1 MIVIEYKI
9 KAKQYQLTAIDEAIR
24 TSQFVRN
31 KALRYWMDNK
41 GVSKYDLNKYCR
53 VLAKEFA
60 FANKLNSTARQ
71 SSAERAWSSIARFFD
86 NCKKKVKGKKG
97 FPKYKKY
104 SRSVEYKQSGWK
116 LDSTTKKHIT
126 FTDKNNIGRV
136 KLVGSRDIYFYQPE
150 QIKRVRLVRR
160 ADGYYCQFCIS
171 IEVKEDMQPTGKAVG
186 LDMGL
191 KYFYADSFG
200 HTEENPRFYRK
211 SEKRLNRLG
220 RRLSRKYQN
229 PNKGVKGKQ
238 MVRNAPPRSALSS
251 TQGGS
256 AVKSLSTRQSNNY
269 HKARVA
275 KAKQHLRV
283 SRQRKDHAVKL
294 ARCVCASND
303 CIAYEDL
310 SVRNLVRNRKLS
322 KSICDA
328 GWTQFRNWV
337 EYFGWK
343 FDKITIAVPPHYTS
357 QDCPVCGIR
366 IHKSLSTRTHVCK
379 CGYIEDRDIAA
390 SINILKKGLSTSG
403 HEGSYAWGE
412 TPSWAVGA
420 ILPSNGDSANQESP
434 TLNLERPVQG
444 CEKFSGG
451 SVNTFIL

>member
-1 MIVIEYKI
+1 MIVLEYKI
-9 KAKQYQLTAIDEAIR
+9 KAKQYQCQAIDEAIKIG
-24 TSQFVRN
+24 QFVRN

-41 GVSKYDLNKYCR
+41 GVNKYDLNKHCR
-53 VLAKEFA
+53 VLAKEFT

-86 NCKKKVKGKKG
+86 NCQKNKPGKKG
-97 FPKYKKY
+97 FPKFKKY

-116 LDSTTKKHIT
+116 LDETTKKHIT

-171 IEVKEDMQPTGKAVG
+171 IEVKEDMQPTGRAIG

-211 SEKRLNRLG
+211 SEQKLNRLG

-229 PNKGVKGKQ
+229 PNKGKKGKQ
-238 MVRNAPPRSALSS
+238 MS
-251 TQGGS
+251 
-256 AVKSLSTRQSNNY
+256 KSPKTRQSNNY

-294 ARCVCASND
+294 ARFVCASND

-310 SVRNLVRNRKLS
+310 KVRNLVLTRKLS
-322 KSICDA
+322 KSISDV
-328 GWTQFRNWV
+328 GWTQFRSWI

-343 FDKITIAVPPHYTS
+343 FDKITIAVPPHFTS
-357 QDCPVCGIR
+357 QDCPACGKR
-366 IHKSLSTRTHVCK
+366 VKKSLSTRTHVCK
-379 CGYIEDRDIAA
+379 CGYVEDRDIAA
-390 SINILKKGLSTSG
+390 SINILKKGLNTVG
-403 HEGSYAWGE
+403 HTGIYAWGNL
-412 TPSWAVGA
+412 PSWAIGA
-420 ILPSNGDSANQESP
+420 SLSSNGESLNQESP
-434 TLNLERPVQG
+434 TE
-444 CEKFSGG
+444 
-451 SVNTFIL
+451 I

>member
-1 MIVIEYKI
+1 MFVLEYKI
-9 KAKQYQLTAIDEAIR
+9 KAKQYQLVAIDEAIR
-24 TSQFVRN
+24 TGQFVRN
-31 KALRYWMDNK
+31 KALRYWLDNK
-41 GVSKYDLNKYCR
+41 GVNKYDLNKYCR
-53 VLAKEFA
+53 VIAKEYS

-86 NCKKKVKGKKG
+86 NCKKKIPGKKG
-97 FPKYKKY
+97 FPKFKKY

-116 LDSTTKKHIT
+116 LDKTTKKHIT

-136 KLVGSRDIYFYQPE
+136 QLVGSRDIYFYQPE

-171 IEVKEDMQPTGKAVG
+171 IEVKEDMQPTGKAIG

-211 SEKRLNRLG
+211 SEQRLNRLG

-229 PNKGVKGKQ
+229 PNQGKSGKK
-238 MVRNAPPRSALSS
+238 M
-251 TQGGS
+251 
-256 AVKSLSTRQSNNY
+256 VKSPLTRQSNNY

-310 SVRNLVRNRKLS
+310 SVKNLVRNRKLS
-322 KSICDA
+322 KSISDV
-328 GWTQFRNWV
+328 GWTQFRNWI

-343 FDKITIAVPPHYTS
+343 FDKITIAVAPHYTS
-357 QDCPVCGIR
+357 QDCPACGAR
-366 IHKSLSTRTHVCK
+366 VKKSLSTRTHVCK
-379 CGYIEDRDIAA
+379 CGYVEDRDIVA
-390 SINILKKGLSTSG
+390 SHNILKKGLNTVG
-403 HEGSYAWGE
+403 HTGIYAWGE

-420 ILPSNGDSANQESP
+420 ILPSNGDS
-434 TLNLERPVQG
+434 LN
-444 CEKFSGG
+444 
-451 SVNTFIL
+451 

>member
-24 TSQFVRN
+24 TGQFVRN

-41 GVSKYDLNKYCR
+41 GVNKYDLNKYCR
-53 VLAKEFA
+53 ILAKEFV
-60 FANKLNSTARQ
+60 FANQLNSTARQ

-86 NCKKKVKGKKG
+86 NCKKKIPGKKG
-97 FPKYKKY
+97 FPKFKKY

-116 LDSTTKKHIT
+116 LDQTTKKHIT
-126 FTDKNNIGRV
+126 FTDKNNIGKV

-171 IEVKEDMQPTGKAVG
+171 IEIKEDMQPTGRAVG

-211 SEKRLNRLG
+211 SEQKLNRLG
-220 RRLSRKYQN
+220 RKLSRKYQN
-229 PNKGVKGKQ
+229 PNKGKSGQQ
-238 MVRNAPPRSALSS
+238 MVK
-251 TQGGS
+251 TKQ
-256 AVKSLSTRQSNNY
+256 RQSNNY
-269 HKARVA
+269 HKARIA

-310 SVRNLVRNRKLS
+310 NVRNLVRNRRLS
-322 KSICDA
+322 KSISDA
-328 GWTQFRNWV
+328 GWTQFRSWI

-357 QDCPVCGIR
+357 QDCPVCGTR

-379 CGYIEDRDIAA
+379 CGYVEDRDIAA
-390 SINILKKGLSTSG
+390 SINILKKGLNTTG
-403 HEGSYAWGE
+403 HVGIYAWGE
-412 TPSWAVGA
+412 TPSWAIGA
-420 ILPSNGDSANQESP
+420 TLSSNGDSMNQESP
-434 TLNLERPVQG
+434 V
-444 CEKFSGG
+444 K
-451 SVNTFIL
+451 I

>member
-1 MIVIEYKI
+1 MIVLEYKI
-9 KAKQYQLTAIDEAIR
+9 KARQHQYQAIDEAIR
-24 TSQFVRN
+24 TGQFVRN

-41 GVSKYDLNKYCR
+41 GVNKYDLNKYCR
-53 VLAKEFA
+53 VIAKEFA

-86 NCKKKVKGKKG
+86 NCKKKISGKKG
-97 FPKYKKY
+97 FPKFKKY

-116 LDSTTKKHIT
+116 LDETTKKHIT

-171 IEVKEDMQPTGKAVG
+171 IEIKEDMQPTGRAIG

-191 KYFYADSFG
+191 KYFYADSYG

-211 SEKRLNRLG
+211 SEQRLNRLG

-238 MVRNAPPRSALSS
+238 MFKNPR
-251 TQGGS
+251 Q
-256 AVKSLSTRQSNNY
+256 RQSNNY

-322 KSICDA
+322 KSISDV
-328 GWTQFRNWV
+328 GWTQFRNWI

-343 FDKITIAVPPHYTS
+343 FDKITIAVPPQYTS
-357 QDCPVCGIR
+357 QDCPACGTR
-366 IHKSLSTRTHVCK
+366 IKKSLSTRTHVCK
-379 CGYIEDRDIAA
+379 CGYVEDRDVAA
-390 SINILKKGLSTSG
+390 SINILKKGLNTVG
-403 HEGSYAWGE
+403 HTGIYAWGE
-412 TPSWAVGA
+412 TPPWAVGA
-420 ILPSNGDSANQESP
+420 ILPSNGDSLNQESP
-434 TLNLERPVQG
+434 STA
-444 CEKFSGG
+444 
-451 SVNTFIL
+451 T

>member
-1 MIVIEYKI
+1 MIVLEYKI
-9 KAKQYQLTAIDEAIR
+9 KAKQHQLTAIDQAIR
-24 TSQFVRN
+24 IGQFVRN

-41 GVSKYDLNKYCR
+41 GVNKYDLNKYCR
-53 VLAKEFA
+53 VLAKEFSLA
-60 FANKLNSTARQ
+60 DKLNSTARQ

-86 NCKKKVKGKKG
+86 NCKKNKPGKKG
-97 FPKYKKY
+97 FPKFKKY

-116 LDSTTKKHIT
+116 LDKQTKKHIT
-126 FTDKNNIGRV
+126 FTDKNDIGRV

-171 IEVKEDMQPTGKAVG
+171 IEVKEDMEPTGRAIG

-211 SEKRLNRLG
+211 NQQRLNRLS

-229 PNKGVKGKQ
+229 ANKGKSGKQ
-238 MVRNAPPRSALSS
+238 MSKNPK
-251 TQGGS
+251 Q
-256 AVKSLSTRQSNNY
+256 RQSNNY
-269 HKARVA
+269 HKSRVA
-275 KAKQHLRV
+275 RAKQHLKV

-303 CIAYEDL
+303 CIVYEDL
-310 SVRNLVRNRKLS
+310 NVRNLVRNRKLS
-322 KSICDA
+322 KSISDA

-337 EYFGWK
+337 EYMAWK

-357 QDCPVCGIR
+357 QDCPACGTR
-366 IHKSLSTRTHVCK
+366 IKKALSTRTHACK

-390 SINILKKGLSTSG
+390 SINILKKGLSTGG
-403 HEGSYAWGE
+403 HLGTYASTADGFPSAGNWRYAWGE

-420 ILPSNGDSANQESP
+420 G
-434 TLNLERPVQG
+434 
-444 CEKFSGG
+444 KGG
-451 SVNTFIL
+451 F

>member
-9 KAKQYQLTAIDEAIR
+9 KAKQHQYRAIDEAIR
-24 TSQFVRN
+24 TGQFVRN

-41 GVSKYDLNKYCR
+41 GVNKYDLNKYCR

-86 NCKKKVKGKKG
+86 NCKKKIQGKKG
-97 FPKYKKY
+97 FPKFKKY

-116 LDSTTKKHIT
+116 LDKTTKKHIT

-171 IEVKEDMQPTGKAVG
+171 IEIKEDMQPTGRAIG

-211 SEKRLNRLG
+211 SEQRLNRLG
-220 RRLSRKYQN
+220 RRLSRKYRN

-238 MVRNAPPRSALSS
+238 MVNTSIARQCGLGVSPSGATVEGGYAGETPAPLSVNS
-251 TQGGS
+251 S
-256 AVKSLSTRQSNNY
+256 KTRQSNNY

-322 KSICDA
+322 KSISDA
-328 GWTQFRNWV
+328 GWTQFRNWI

-343 FDKITIAVPPHYTS
+343 FDKITIAVPANFTS
-357 QDCPVCGIR
+357 QDCPACGTR
-366 IHKSLSTRTHVCK
+366 VKKSLSTRTHVCK

-390 SINILKKGLSTSG
+390 SINILKKGLSTGG
-403 HEGSYAWGE
+403 HLGTYAWGE

-420 ILPSNGDSANQESP
+420 SLLSNGDSLNQESLTP
-434 TLNLERPVQG
+434 LG
-444 CEKFSGG
+444 
-451 SVNTFIL
+451 

>member
-53 VLAKEFA
+53 VLAKEFT

-171 IEVKEDMQPTGKAVG
+171 IEVKEDMQPTGKAIG

-211 SEKRLNRLG
+211 SEQRLNRLG
-220 RRLSRKYQN
+220 RRLSRKYRN
-229 PNKGVKGKQ
+229 PNKARQRGLGGFPPSGSAVCSSRETRPPQLLHHERLSQDGVKGKQ
-238 MVRNAPPRSALSS
+238 ML
-251 TQGGS
+251 
-256 AVKSLSTRQSNNY
+256 KSPKTRQSNNY

-322 KSICDA
+322 KSISDV
-328 GWTQFRNWV
+328 GWTQFRNWI

-357 QDCPVCGIR
+357 QDCPACGTR
-366 IHKSLSTRTHVCK
+366 IKKSLSTRTHVCK
-379 CGYIEDRDIAA
+379 CGYVEDRDIAA
-390 SINILKKGLSTSG
+390 SINILKKGLNTVG
-403 HEGSYAWGE
+403 HTGIYAWGE

-420 ILPSNGDSANQESP
+420 
-434 TLNLERPVQG
+434 TL
-444 CEKFSGG
+444 
-451 SVNTFIL
+451 